1 MDNIKIL
8 PNPVSVYIA
17 NGEILKTNK
26 LGILTARCQGHIVNI
41 EALIV
46 PKIKHNLISASKMT
60 SKGHKIIVE
69 KRKTIIKG
77 HNFELKCENKSGLY
91 ILNLDS
97 IIEKNENCHAIID
110 EQIWHKRLGH
120 AIRSSFAI
128 NPKRATK
135 IGELIHSDICGP
147 ITPCTIDGGRYFQ
160 VILDDYSHF
169 VVVKVLKHK
178 NEAESNL
185 QDYIAELERQQNVK
199 VKCFRLDNGGEFS
212 SNNFQQFCRQ
222 NGIRLEYTMPY
233 SPQMNGSK

>member
-1 MDNIKIL
+1 M
-8 PNPVSVYIA
+8 VY
-17 NGEILKTNK
+17 TY
-26 LGILTARCQGHIVNI
+26 V
-41 EALIV
+41 
-46 PKIKHNLISASKMT
+46 
-60 SKGHKIIVE
+60 
-69 KRKTIIKG
+69 
-77 HNFELKCENKSGLY
+77 
-91 ILNLDS
+91 LNLDS

-120 AIRSSFAI
+120 AGKDALTQLGLNMSGKICPTCVEGKAIRSSFAI

-169 VVVKVLKHK
+169 VVVKVLKNK

-185 QDYIAELERQQNVK
+185 KDYLAELERQQNVK

-222 NGIRLEYTMPY
+222 NGIRLEYSMPY
-233 SPQMNGSK
+233 SPKMNGRSEIFGAKH